1 MFATLTRWA
10 WAPAPVLLFAM
21 FLLWAADWRTAYV
34 APPQVLLPLQFV
46 FMTLVS
52 VAVGYLASRTFL
64 ADGSSGFLLLVCG
77 ALAWG
82 LSGVLAASVSRGDMN
97 VSVTIHNLC
106 VWLSAFCHLTGVALP
121 VRSDVAPARRIW
133 ALLGGATATIG
144 VILLIAVGAVK
155 DWAPTFFVQGQ
166 GGTLIRQTV
175 LSSAIAMFV
184 ASALMLL
191 ARTVAPRSPFRRWY
205 GVGLFLV
212 ALGLFGVLIQA
223 VHSSVLGWTGV
234 GTQWLGSCYLLAA
247 VFAAV
252 SQSGPSPLSLSG
264 RPQDRRVRYAVA
276 IVFMFAGG
284 SLTLLLVRHLDP
296 YIAYLALYPVVIL
309 AALYGGRGPGLLA
322 ALVLAIGVDVLWPD
336 PLQSVGGGEASAW
349 LARTL
354 FVASS
359 VCMVLVVNAMQTAR
373 AATVRAE
380 LEVTAQKRA
389 EEALKASNQAK
400 DEFLAMLGHE
410 LRNPLGAIA
419 SATSL
424 LGATG
429 AAGHTADRARAV
441 IVRQVQLLSR
451 LVDDLLDVSRVTS
464 GKIALERRPL
474 DLGELVTNTVNGW
487 RSSDRLE
494 RHRIAVEVSPVWVDA
509 DETRIEQ
516 VVSNLVGN
524 ALKYTPAGGTVA
536 VRIRPDGDTA
546 VLEVEDTGVGI
557 PAPLIGRVFDLFV
570 QGERTIDRA
579 QGGLGIGLTLVKALV
594 EMHGGTVEATSGGQ
608 DRGSTFRIRLP
619 RVAARPRP
627 EPLLSPS
634 APERPRCRI
643 LVIEDN
649 ADARDMLRSQL
660 ELEGHDVHEA
670 SDGSS
675 GVAAVPVVAPDIA
688 LIDLG
693 LPTIDG
699 YEVARRIR
707 ATAVGRSMVL
717 IALTGYGQ
725 AEDRRRALEAGF
737 DAHLTKPVLPQRLAE
752 VIANSRRHAAR

>member
-1 MFATLTRWA
+1 
-10 WAPAPVLLFAM
+10 
-21 FLLWAADWRTAYV
+21 
-34 APPQVLLPLQFV
+34 
-46 FMTLVS
+46 
-52 VAVGYLASRTFL
+52 
-64 ADGSSGFLLLVCG
+64 
-77 ALAWG
+77 
-82 LSGVLAASVSRGDMN
+82 
-97 VSVTIHNLC
+97 
-106 VWLSAFCHLTGVALP
+106 
-121 VRSDVAPARRIW
+121 
-133 ALLGGATATIG
+133 
-144 VILLIAVGAVK
+144 
-155 DWAPTFFVQGQ
+155 
-166 GGTLIRQTV
+166 
-175 LSSAIAMFV
+175 
-184 ASALMLL
+184 
-191 ARTVAPRSPFRRWY
+191 
-205 GVGLFLV
+205 
-212 ALGLFGVLIQA
+212 
-223 VHSSVLGWTGV
+223 
-234 GTQWLGSCYLLAA
+234 
-247 VFAAV
+247 
-252 SQSGPSPLSLSG
+252 
-264 RPQDRRVRYAVA
+264 
-276 IVFMFAGG
+276 
-284 SLTLLLVRHLDP
+284 
-296 YIAYLALYPVVIL
+296 
-309 AALYGGRGPGLLA
+309 
-322 ALVLAIGVDVLWPD
+322 
-336 PLQSVGGGEASAW
+336 
-349 LARTL
+349 
-354 FVASS
+354 
-359 VCMVLVVNAMQTAR
+359 
-373 AATVRAE
+373 
-380 LEVTAQKRA
+380 
-389 EEALKASNQAK
+389 
-400 DEFLAMLGHE
+400 
-410 LRNPLGAIA
+410 
-419 SATSL
+419 
-424 LGATG
+424 
-429 AAGHTADRARAV
+429 
-441 IVRQVQLLSR
+441 
-451 LVDDLLDVSRVTS
+451 VSRVTS
-464 GKIALERRPL
+464 GKIVLVRRTL

-487 RSSDRLE
+487 RSSDRLD
-494 RHRIAVEVSPVWVDA
+494 RHRVSVEVTPVWVDV
-509 DETRIEQ
+509 DEARIEQ

-627 EPLLSPS
+627 EPLPSPS

-752 VIANSRRHAAR
+752 VIASSRRHAAR